1 MMVNASGK
9 PRSNRLRPR
18 GGKRRVPSPSRQRY
32 DANNPVISLRLTA
45 DLRAALDD
53 LRSKG
58 DVSIPD
64 ILRAGLCLMSPPIEE
79 AYTNG
84 FTSALAEVYLR
95 VCYDCEDAVMRFY
108 NHHLENEGSPNHG

>member
-1 MMVNASGK
+1 M
-9 PRSNRLRPR
+9 
-18 GGKRRVPSPSRQRY
+18 PSPSRQRY
-32 DANNPVISLRLTA
+32 DAKNPVVSFRLTS

-58 DVSIPD
+58 DVSIAD
-64 ILRAGLCLMSPPIEE
+64 ILRAGLGLMSPPIEE

-95 VCYDCEDAVMRFY
+95 VCYGCEDEVMAFFRQQQKT
-108 NHHLENEGSPNHG
+108 

>member
-1 MMVNASGK
+1 MVNASGK
-9 PRSNRLRPR
+9 PRGNRRGPN

-32 DANNPVISLRLTA
+32 DAKNPVISIRLTA

-58 DVSIPD
+58 PVSIAD
-64 ILRAGLCLMSPPIEE
+64 ILRAGLGLMSPPVDE
-79 AYTNG
+79 AYNNG

-95 VCYDCEDAVMRFY
+95 VCYDCQDGVMAFFSQQQ
-108 NHHLENEGSPNHG
+108 EA

>member
-1 MMVNASGK
+1 MVNVSGK
-9 PRSNRLRPR
+9 PNGNRRSPR

-95 VCYDCEDAVMRFY
+95 VCYDCEGEVMAFFR
-108 NHHLENEGSPNHG
+108 EQQEA

>member
-1 MMVNASGK
+1 M
-9 PRSNRLRPR
+9 
-18 GGKRRVPSPSRQRY
+18 PSPSRQRY
-32 DANNPVISLRLTA
+32 DAKNPVVSFRLTS

-58 DVSIPD
+58 DVSIAD
-64 ILRAGLCLMSPPIEE
+64 ILRAGVGLMSPPIEE

-95 VCYDCEDAVMRFY
+95 VCYDCEGEVMAFFR
-108 NHHLENEGSPNHG
+108 EQQEA

>member
-1 MMVNASGK
+1 MVNTSGK
-9 PRSNRLRPR
+9 GRGNRRGPK

-32 DANNPVISLRLTA
+32 DAKNPVISIRLTS

-58 DVSIPD
+58 SISVAD
-64 ILRAGLCLMSPPIEE
+64 ILRAGLGSMSPPIEE

-95 VCYDCEDAVMRFY
+95 VCYDCEEEVMEFFRRQQ
-108 NHHLENEGSPNHG
+108 EA

>member
-1 MMVNASGK
+1 MVNASGK
-9 PRSNRLRPR
+9 RRGNRRVAS
-18 GGKRRVPSPSRQRY
+18 GGKRREPSPSRQRY
-32 DANNPVISLRLTA
+32 DAKNPVLSLRLTA

-58 DVSIPD
+58 DVSIAD
-64 ILRAGLCLMSPPIEE
+64 ILRAGLGLMSPPIEE

-95 VCYDCEDAVMRFY
+95 VCYDCEGEVMAFFR
-108 NHHLENEGSPNHG
+108 EQQEA

>member
-1 MMVNASGK
+1 MVNASGK
-9 PRSNRLRPR
+9 PRGNRRGAK
-18 GGKRRVPSPSRQRY
+18 GGKRRVLSPSRQRY
-32 DANNPVISLRLTA
+32 DAKNPVVSFRLTA

-58 DVSIPD
+58 DVSIAD
-64 ILRAGLCLMSPPIEE
+64 ILRAGLGLMSPPIEE

-95 VCYDCEDAVMRFY
+95 VCYDCEGEVMAFFR
-108 NHHLENEGSPNHG
+108 EQQEA

>member
-1 MMVNASGK
+1 MVNASGK
-9 PRSNRLRPR
+9 PRGNRRTSR

-32 DANNPVISLRLTA
+32 DTKNPVISLRLTS

-53 LRSKG
+53 LRRKG
-58 DVSIPD
+58 DVSIAD
-64 ILRAGLCLMSPPIEE
+64 ILRAGLGLMSPPIQE

-95 VCYDCEDAVMRFY
+95 VCYDCEGEVMAFFR
-108 NHHLENEGSPNHG
+108 EQQEI